1 MSFCFP
7 HSRTPTAQDIISP
20 RVPVSSGS
28 RRRRRRKNSQS
39 DSKKQLSGII
49 SPIPHCVSPV
59 EVTPKIAAQP
69 SSKEQVAA
77 VGNSSAEHFTPVSSG
92 RRHYNMNSEQISS
105 EKAEKA
111 RTRLLG
117 RFEGDGSQESAGE
130 VQGPSAH
137 SVEGTNAIQT
147 VGRRESPKKMSC
159 AGSVVQPIPNGRVV
173 KGGWAN
179 LPKMYVQYSD
189 HFFEIHDIVGYVY
202 MKVCL
207 HWCELEDD
215 YGQ

>member
-1 MSFCFP
+1 MFRMNLYSP
-7 HSRTPTAQDIISP
+7 HSRTPTSQDIISP

-69 SSKEQVAA
+69 NSKEQVT
-77 VGNSSAEHFTPVSSG
+77 VEGNNPAELFTPVSSG
-92 RRHYNMNSEQISS
+92 RRHNNMNGEQISS
-105 EKAEKA
+105 EKTKKA

-117 RFEGDGSQESAGE
+117 RFESDGSQESVE

-137 SVEGTNAIQT
+137 SVEGTYAVQA
-147 VGRRESPKKMSC
+147 VGGRESPKKASC
-159 AGSVVQPIPNGRVV
+159 AECVVQPVPNGRAV

-179 LPKMYVQYSD
+179 IPKMYVQYSV
-189 HFFEIHDIVGYVY
+189 HFFEI
-202 MKVCL
+202 L
-207 HWCELEDD
+207 
-215 YGQ
+215 